1 MSRASLL
8 RLTLGAVLLAGLA
21 AAADNPGTEK
31 PSDTE
36 QLRSKVRDLDTEGA
50 ALKSENLQLR
60 AQVRLLQAR
69 LASTSN
75 PAVVP
80 APNSIPEN
88 WKRSQFNGLTFYLVP
103 LDTTRPATTQPAR

>member
-8 RLTLGAVLLAGLA
+8 RLTLGAVLLASLG
-21 AAADNPGTEK
+21 AAADNPGAGK
-31 PSDTE
+31 PSETE
-36 QLRSKVRDLDTEGA
+36 QLGSKIRDLVGEVA
-50 ALKSENLQLR
+50 ALQSENQQLR

-80 APNSIPEN
+80 APNQIPEN
-88 WKRSQFNGLTFYLVP
+88 WKRSQFNGLTYYLIP
-103 LDTTRPATTQPAR
+103 LDSGRPATTQPAR